1 MMITKNNRR
10 SGGHYSAIIS
20 CISTTLVL
28 LLLGGAIFFVTL
40 SRNFSNQVRSEMPV
54 AVLLKDSIPAEE
66 TQKLQNTLKAKP
78 YVKEIKYISKEEGA
92 KEIYESMGM
101 NPGEFID
108 DNPILAELELR
119 LHGEYTNKDSINRIA
134 PDIMKN
140 AYVAD
145 VVYPIEEI
153 DNLNAAIPIV
163 GTVLLSV
170 AGLLMF
176 ITFSLIHN
184 TMRMSIYS
192 RRFLIH
198 SMRLVGARWNFIRR
212 PFLMQ
217 AFWIGFISATMANVL
232 LGAGMWYIS
241 QGDIYL
247 AALITQEVAVITLGS
262 VMVCGLFLTIVCAFF
277 SVNHYLRMRS
287 NKLFLD

>member
-40 SRNFSNQVRSEMPV
+40 ARNFSNQVRSEMPV

-287 NKLFLD
+287 NKLFLN

>member
-10 SGGHYSAIIS
+10 SSGHYSAIIS

-40 SRNFSNQVRSEMPV
+40 ARNFSNQVRSEMPV

-134 PDIMKN
+134 PEIMKN

-217 AFWIGFISATMANVL
+217 AFWIGFISATMANVM

>member
-40 SRNFSNQVRSEMPV
+40 ARNFSNQVRSEMPV

-134 PDIMKN
+134 PEIMKN